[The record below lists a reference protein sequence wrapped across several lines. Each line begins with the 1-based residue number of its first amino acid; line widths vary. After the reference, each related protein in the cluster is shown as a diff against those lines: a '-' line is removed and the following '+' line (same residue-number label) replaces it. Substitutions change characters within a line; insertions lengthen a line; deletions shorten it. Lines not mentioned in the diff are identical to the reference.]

1 MLDIEIVPAV
11 ARGKGRRRRGYMQL
25 RPAPVD
31 DNKVM
36 IGETDMPQALQ
47 SHAVRAASE
56 ALDMHEGT
64 DYKDVAYYIKNQ
76 FDKEYGTG
84 WQCITG
90 VSFGSYVTHSS
101 GSFIHFCLGRLAIM
115 LFKAAC

>member
-1 MLDIEIVPAV
+1 MLDIELTTVPKA
-11 ARGKGRRRRGYMQL
+11 KSKNGRKTFKPSKL
-25 RPAPVD
+25 EE
-31 DNKVM
+31 KVVV
-36 IGETDMPQALQ
+36 GETDMPQELQ
-47 SHAVRAASE
+47 SHALRAATE
-56 ALDMHEGT
+56 ALDIHEGT

-76 FDKEYGTG
+76 FDKAYGSG

-115 LFKAAC
+115 LFKSAT